1 MIEFW
6 AKAQGDKLAV
16 DDGSEK
22 LTYRELAHRAS
33 LYRTAARALF
43 SARSSAEA
51 LAVVVG
57 LLTTPSTVALIDSLS
72 VSEDFA
78 FQLDKIPVAYVVKR
92 GEVTGDELLS
102 FVNSKV
108 AFYKKQR
115 CISWRSCHDI

>member
-16 DDGSEK
+16 DDGSKK

-33 LYRTAARALF
+33 LYRTAARVLF
-43 SARSSAEA
+43 SARSSA
-51 LAVVVG
+51 V
-57 LLTTPSTVALIDSLS
+57 
-72 VSEDFA
+72 
-78 FQLDKIPVAYVVKR
+78 
-92 GEVTGDELLS
+92 LS

-108 AFYKKQR
+108 AFYKNSER

>member
-16 DDGSEK
+16 DDGCEK
-22 LTYRELAHRAS
+22 LTYRELAHRSS
-33 LYRTAARALF
+33 LYRTAASVLF

-57 LLTTPSTVALIDSLS
+57 LLTSPSTVALIDSLS

-78 FQLDKIPVAYVVKR
+78 FQLGKIPVAYVVKR
-92 GEVTGDELLS
+92 GEVTEDELLS

-108 AFYKKQR
+108 AFYKKLR
-115 CISWRSCHDI
+115 KVYFVEELP